1 MQEIKHI
8 GYAFVKRLIRDLS
21 PVNLWQIREVVFC
34 MMLKAKLGDDFRIF
48 KLFGDPHAILSNF
61 SYSDDKISEIIA
73 KIEKACNMLKDEVM
87 SNSDV
92 FGDVYEYMLAY
103 YTGDGG
109 SAGGE
114 FYTPQEVSELLAEI
128 AVVGKEEV
136 NSVYDPTCGSGSRL
150 S

>member
-1 MQEIKHI
+1 MQEIEHI
-8 GYAFVKRLIRDLS
+8 GHDFVKTLIRVLS
-21 PVNLWQIREVVFC
+21 PVNLWQIKDAVFC

-48 KLFGDPHAILSNF
+48 KLYGDPHAILSNF
-61 SYSDDKISEIIA
+61 YDSEAKIAEIIS
-73 KIEKACNMLKDEVM
+73 KIENVCNMLKDEVM

-92 FGDVYEYMLAY
+92 FGDVYEYMLSY

-128 AVVGKEEV
+128 AVVGKEKV
-136 NSVYDPTCGSGSRL
+136 NSVYDPTCGSGVG
-150 S
+150 